1 MTREHITTLNPHF
14 YTTSSAPFEGTVTAI
29 DGVNTNFLAKLTRDV
44 DRDSATVD
52 LIFLGL
58 PSPALVKAR
67 KTTLL
72 SSPLLSDRSWMVEVT
87 YSFPISGVRPTRFLP
102 DVLWYQPPRIQP
114 RATLV
119 SLSLRVSATKTQGDE
134 GMAELDRAI
143 ISLLSLLISNVL
155 QHHSGYIRIFGGVS
169 AQVGV

>member
-67 KTTLL
+67 KTTRQSLK
-72 SSPLLSDRSWMVEVT
+72 
-87 YSFPISGVRPTRFLP
+87 IFL
-102 DVLWYQPPRIQP
+102 
-114 RATLV
+114 
-119 SLSLRVSATKTQGDE
+119 
-134 GMAELDRAI
+134 
-143 ISLLSLLISNVL
+143 
-155 QHHSGYIRIFGGVS
+155 
-169 AQVGV
+169 